1 MKRLD
6 LAFTALFVPLDALAV
21 VVGGLLAYSLRFS
34 PWAVAVRPVQFD
46 LPAQEYALFLGVA
59 AAAFVVTFA
68 VAGLY
73 RTRPLSLGREAVRV
87 VLASLAAMGVI
98 LVTAFL
104 SRELFDSRFIFL
116 AGGAFALGCVLFERL
131 SLRCAQRLL
140 RRSGFGVQ
148 RVAIIGKTPTGKA
161 LGQWLA
167 KHLGH
172 GYLPVLTAAR
182 FSADQAARLQRLARA
197 QEIDTLLIVDLDVT
211 RKELVQMKHFADTEH
226 LQFLYLADLF
236 PSVNLS
242 PIYHS
247 LGGWSVIEIPK
258 TPLDGWGAIYKRL
271 FDVLVGSLLFALT
284 LPVQILVAVMVL
296 IDSPGGIFFSRLP
309 DGSKVLRVGQ
319 GGRPFHY
326 FKFRSMQKDR
336 HFERYGALQE
346 RNERKGPLV
355 KITNDP
361 RITRVGA
368 FIRAT
373 SLDELPELWMVL
385 MGRMSLVGPRP
396 HEPEEVAKYQ
406 PEERRV
412 LTVKPGMTGMAQ
424 VSGRASLDF
433 LDEVALDMH
442 YIENW
447 SPWLDLI
454 ILLKT
459 PWAVLSRKGAS

>member
-1 MKRLD
+1 
-6 LAFTALFVPLDALAV
+6 
-21 VVGGLLAYSLRFS
+21 
-34 PWAVAVRPVQFD
+34 
-46 LPAQEYALFLGVA
+46 
-59 AAAFVVTFA
+59 
-68 VAGLY
+68 
-73 RTRPLSLGREAVRV
+73 
-87 VLASLAAMGVI
+87 
-98 LVTAFL
+98 
-104 SRELFDSRFIFL
+104 
-116 AGGAFALGCVLFERL
+116 
-131 SLRCAQRLL
+131 
-140 RRSGFGVQ
+140 
-148 RVAIIGKTPTGKA
+148 
-161 LGQWLA
+161 
-167 KHLGH
+167 
-172 GYLPVLTAAR
+172 
-182 FSADQAARLQRLARA
+182 
-197 QEIDTLLIVDLDVT
+197 
-211 RKELVQMKHFADTEH
+211 

>member
-21 VVGGLLAYSLRFS
+21 IVGGLLAYSLRFS

-59 AAAFVVTFA
+59 ALAFTVTFA
-68 VAGLY
+68 LAGLY
-73 RTRPLSLGREAVRV
+73 RTRPMSLGREAIRV
-87 VLASLAAMGVI
+87 LLASCAAMGVI
-98 LVTAFL
+98 LATAFL

-116 AGGAFALGCVLFERL
+116 AGGVLALACVLLERL

-148 RVAIIGKTPTGKA
+148 RIAIIGKTPTGKA
-161 LGQWLA
+161 LSQWLT

-182 FSADQAARLQRLARA
+182 FSADQEARLQRLARA
-197 QEIDTLLIVDLDVT
+197 QEIDALLIVDLDVT
-211 RKELVQMKHFADTEH
+211 RKELGRMKHFADTEH
-226 LQFLYLADLF
+226 LQFMYLAELF
-236 PSVNLS
+236 PSTNLS

-271 FDVLVGSLLFALT
+271 FDIVVGGLLFVIS
-284 LPVQILVAVMVL
+284 LPIQFLVALAIML
-296 IDSPGGIFFSRLP
+296 DSPGGVFFSRLP
-309 DGSKVLRVGQ
+309 NGSKVLRVGQ

-346 RNERKGPLV
+346 QNVRKGPLV
-355 KITNDP
+355 KISNDP
-361 RITRVGA
+361 RVTRVGA

-373 SLDELPELWMVL
+373 SLDELPELWLVVT
-385 MGRMSLVGPRP
+385 GRMSLVGPRP
-396 HEPEEVAKYQ
+396 HEPEEVAQYS

-459 PWAVLSRKGAS
+459 PFAVFSRKGAS